1 MLDEVEISV
10 TGDSTGKVTMP
21 TDDRTKRQKGDDYP
35 LAAVSSLKK
44 GWAEQADAFGNY
56 LTGKTPDEVKKL
68 ATDDDGKPKDADLL
82 STCTIAVDGYR
93 DAVVRACEN
102 AKAVGSARGD
112 RAVLGVSVRNDTKEL
127 TADDDH
133 DVTAQVDITVTA
145 LTLDADGRVTGA
157 VADVA
162 EPALTVGADGTVSA
176 PEMVKTKV
184 ELGDSYGMR
193 GASSLDK
200 EWYEH
205 SEGWCDYLKGK
216 TRTEIAGIPDDGSD
230 ADLAALC
237 TISVTELQK
246 AALAAFAEE

>member
-1 MLDEVEISV
+1 MKKIPRMILGCTLAAALALTACSRSDSGSSGSMSTSMGGSSSQTGQAGQNAAYRTGLGILTEASDQERAGKIDTIAAAVLLDAEGRVADVMLDEVEISV

-21 TDDRTKRQKGDDYP
+21 TDNRTKRQKGDDYP

-112 RAVLGVSVRNDTKEL
+112 RAGGHHSDSP
-127 TADDDH
+127 
-133 DVTAQVDITVTA
+133 
-145 LTLDADGRVTGA
+145 DAG
-157 VADVA
+157 
-162 EPALTVGADGTVSA
+162 
-176 PEMVKTKV
+176 
-184 ELGDSYGMR
+184 
-193 GASSLDK
+193 
-200 EWYEH
+200 
-205 SEGWCDYLKGK
+205 C
-216 TRTEIAGIPDDGSD
+216 
-230 ADLAALC
+230 
-237 TISVTELQK
+237 
-246 AALAAFAEE
+246 

>member
-1 MLDEVEISV
+1 MAAVSLK
-10 TGDSTGKVTMP
+10 KVTMP

-145 LTLDADGRVTGA
+145 LTLDADGRDRCSGGCGRTCPYRGRGWYGVGTG
-157 VADVA
+157 
-162 EPALTVGADGTVSA
+162 DGQNQGGTGRQLRDARGIQSGQGMVRA
-176 PEMVKTKV
+176 QRGLVRLPE
-184 ELGDSYGMR
+184 GQDPY
-193 GASSLDK
+193 
-200 EWYEH
+200 
-205 SEGWCDYLKGK
+205 
-216 TRTEIAGIPDDGSD
+216 
-230 ADLAALC
+230 
-237 TISVTELQK
+237 
-246 AALAAFAEE
+246 